1 MQTTKEPHPIVVVG
15 SINADLVAK
24 VDRIPSPGETV
35 LGLEFSVIPGGKGAN
50 QAVAIARLG
59 YPVCMIG
66 KIGSDAFGSQLRE
79 SLNGAGVDV
88 RAVETVDTASGMA
101 LIEVAAQGEN
111 SIVVVPGAN
120 AKVRPEDID
129 THLELLRR
137 AGLVLVQLEIP
148 LETVAHLTTVCAREH
163 IPVIMDPAPAREL
176 SPKVLRAVR
185 WFTPNETE
193 AAFYTGV
200 NHGVETIADTQ
211 RDALF
216 SLGIQGIV
224 LKQGARGVYLADL
237 GGHGAVIPAF
247 PVTPLDT
254 TAAGDAFNGA
264 FATGLMLGKQP
275 VESAIFAAAAAAISV
290 TRVGA
295 QPSMASLEETE
306 ELIEHFRLK

>member
-1 MQTTKEPHPIVVVG
+1 
-15 SINADLVAK
+15 
-24 VDRIPSPGETV
+24 
-35 LGLEFSVIPGGKGAN
+35 
-50 QAVAIARLG
+50 
-59 YPVCMIG
+59 MIG
-66 KIGSDAFGSQLRE
+66 RVGADAFGSQLRE

-88 RAVETVDTASGMA
+88 GAVETVDTASGVA
-101 LIEVAAQGEN
+101 LIEVGAQGEN

-120 AKVRPEDID
+120 ARLRPEDID
-129 THLELLRR
+129 ASLDLLRA

-163 IPVIMDPAPAREL
+163 IPVMMDPAPAQEL
-176 SPKVLRAVR
+176 SSDLLRAVR

-200 NHGVETIADTQ
+200 NHGAPTVAAIQ

-237 GGHGAVIPAF
+237 GGLDAAIPAF
-247 PVTPLDT
+247 PVKPLDT

-275 VESAIFAAAAAAISV
+275 IESAIFAAAAAAISV
-290 TRVGA
+290 TRHGA

-306 ELIEHFRLK
+306 GLIEQFRLQ